1 VQDADKSNQVKRD
14 VRHRGL
20 IAKVGFLGK
29 GASGPI
35 TMSKECGVVLCDCA
49 EPWLVHN
56 FPVL

>member
-1 VQDADKSNQVKRD
+1 MQDADKSNQVKRD

-49 EPWLVHN
+49 EP
-56 FPVL
+56 